1 VVSLSRDELELMELV
16 GLTWDDR
23 MASEVA
29 ERLEE
34 LLLHGDSERVK
45 LLSDFTRMHLGLE
58 QLVSLNNAHAKAEKA
73 IARLKS
79 RKSRP
84 VLNQNSLTAL
94 VAIAA
99 GIGLALLGYWILVA
113 PGGSQQLAAVD
124 ATRPVMT
131 RPKLPVG
138 RMFSQIRTKW
148 ADGYQVQDGQTLIE
162 GQVIDLVEGV
172 GQISLDC
179 GAEMVFRAPCRLT
192 LVAGDLV
199 ALESGTIMV
208 KAASWTKA
216 FKVKTTD
223 LLATDLGTQFVVSAD
238 TTNGSELHVLEGL
251 VIANSLKQPSAER
264 ETGAHRAI
272 RVNREGYLE
281 SVAFRRDSIF
291 DNFRQV
297 APLRRINIANTG
309 VALKEGDKDP
319 RWSISAGDS
328 RFGPYPQPATVCA
341 ADKKYGENDP
351 ARSQWISV
359 KEGTTTG
366 VPARTSYT
374 FTTRFDVT
382 GIDYRSLRLTA
393 LIRADNGV
401 KEVRLNGKRLPISPW
416 REWWVGATFFDFHM
430 IEISNGF
437 IPGSNILAIVVDNE
451 TELSTVN
458 GQIQEKETPNPMS
471 LRVEWLAS
479 GRLPN

>member
-16 GLTWDDR
+16 GQTWDDR
-23 MASEVA
+23 MTPEVA

-34 LLLHGDSERVK
+34 LLSRGDGERVK
-45 LLSDFTRMHLGLE
+45 LLSNLTRMHLSLE
-58 QLVSLNNAHAKAEKA
+58 LVVSLNNAHAKAEQA

-79 RKSRP
+79 NKSRP
-84 VLNQNSLTAL
+84 VLNPSSLKAL

-99 GIGLALLGYWILVA
+99 GFGLALLGYWLLVSS
-113 PGGSQQLAAVD
+113 GGSQQLAAVD

-138 RMFSQIRTKW
+138 RLFSQIRTQW

-172 GQISLDC
+172 GQISLDF
-179 GAEMVFRAPCRLT
+179 GAEVVVRAPCRLT

-199 ALESGTIMV
+199 TLESGTIMV
-208 KAASWTKA
+208 KAASWAKG
-216 FKVKTTD
+216 FKVRTRE

-251 VIANSLKQPSAER
+251 VIASSLKQASAER
-264 ETGAHRAI
+264 KTGAHRAI
-272 RVNREGYLE
+272 RVNREGHLE
-281 SVAFRRDSIF
+281 SVAFRRDSIA
-291 DNFRQV
+291 DSLRLV
-297 APLRRINIANTG
+297 SPLRRIKIANTG

-328 RFGPYPQPATVCA
+328 RFGPYPQPATVCVP
-341 ADKKYGENDP
+341 DKKYGENDP

-359 KEGTTTG
+359 KDGTTTG

-374 FTTRFDVT
+374 FTTRFDLT
-382 GIDYRSLRLTA
+382 GVDSRSVRLTA

-437 IPGSNILAIVVDNE
+437 VPGSNMLAIVVDNE